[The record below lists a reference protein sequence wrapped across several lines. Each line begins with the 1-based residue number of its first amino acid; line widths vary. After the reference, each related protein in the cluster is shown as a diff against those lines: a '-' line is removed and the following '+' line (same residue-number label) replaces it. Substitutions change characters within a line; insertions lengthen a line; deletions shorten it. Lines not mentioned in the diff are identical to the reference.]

1 MFCKLQEFDDDGYL
15 EFYKFLTREGEEAIE
30 LLVPPGL
37 GGLPKAGREVSFGR
51 FYLPEGY
58 IVFVLP
64 KRITLYKVYAECSS
78 WDGEKVE
85 VKKLSSIDSNW
96 NLIEYE

>member
-1 MFCKLQEFDDDGYL
+1 MFTELREYDDDGYL
-15 EFYKFLTREGEEAIE
+15 EFYNTLTKEGEEAIE

-37 GGLPKAGREVSFGR
+37 GNLPKAGAEVSFGR

-64 KRITLYKVYAECSS
+64 KRITLYKVYADCLS
-78 WDGEKVE
+78 WDGERIEAKKVTS
-85 VKKLSSIDSNW
+85 VDVNW
-96 NLIEYE
+96 NMEEY